1 MRNATSSPTQNAE
14 LEAFLQTASM
24 DELRAALRV
33 CHSAPAVSWVVTGVA
48 SADWQ

>member
-1 MRNATSSPTQNAE
+1 MNNVITKSAAE

-48 SADWQ
+48 SADWR